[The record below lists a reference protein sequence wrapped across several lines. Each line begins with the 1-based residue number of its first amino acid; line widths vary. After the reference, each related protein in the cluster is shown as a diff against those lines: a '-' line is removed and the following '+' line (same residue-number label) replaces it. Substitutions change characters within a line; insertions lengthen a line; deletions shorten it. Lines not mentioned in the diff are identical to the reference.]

1 MMTQSEFDQLVDL
14 VVTTGIKPPSVL
26 FLSGIGDWYTRASL
40 AKFLYH
46 PAYHQIDAAIELF
59 ESVTDVQVS
68 APEDIEHKALA
79 LKHLSTALRKYKK
92 KPAPALTYINASI
105 QLAESI
111 DHPYHTI
118 LRGDLWAERWII
130 LNTLNQTSI
139 AVAEANQTIAKFAS
153 KFVKNNSYVYNAYRF
168 KAQVAAANGDLSQ
181 SLHLMKTALSY
192 IKLSDQ
198 DKQNLA
204 ISFSARHQNIAL
216 ILRNI
221 DLATP
226 EKIDWVV

>member
-1 MMTQSEFDQLVDL
+1 MMTKDEFDQLVDL
-14 VVTTGIKPPSVL
+14 VVTTGVKPPRVL
-26 FLSGIGDWYTRASL
+26 FTHGVGDWYTRASL

-46 PAYHQIDAAIELF
+46 PAYNQIDAAIKLF
-59 ESVTDVQVS
+59 ESVTNVQVT
-68 APEDIEHKALA
+68 APEDIEHKAWA
-79 LKHLSTALRKYKK
+79 LKHLSSALRNKK
-92 KPAPALTYINASI
+92 APESALQYINESI
-105 QLAESI
+105 KLAESI
-111 DHPYHTI
+111 DHTYHTI

-130 LNTLNQTSI
+130 LNALNQTTL
-139 AVAEANQTIAKFAS
+139 AVDEANQTIMKFAS

-168 KAQVAAANGDLSQ
+168 KAQVAAAKGEIGEALS
-181 SLHLMKTALSY
+181 LMKKALSF

-226 EKIDWVV
+226 EKIEWIV